1 MSKNLKRELFL
12 LFKMSKY
19 SLKQKS
25 LRIKIFAIL
34 LWFYSFIL
42 KFYSFILKNVSRETF
57 FIFILIVSRE
67 TFYFLFIKDK
77 SLSVKVFLLINCINS
92 AILSKSSLL

>member
-12 LFKMSKY
+12 LFKMSKC

-34 LWFYSFIL
+34 LW
-42 KFYSFILKNVSRETF
+42 FYSFILKNVSRETF

>member
-34 LWFYSFIL
+34 LW
-42 KFYSFILKNVSRETF
+42 FYSFILKNVSRETF

>member
-42 KFYSFILKNVSRETF
+42 KNVSRETF
-57 FIFILIVSRE
+57 FILIVSRE

-92 AILSKSSLL
+92 AILSQSSLL